1 MYFKG
6 LQQVQTKNLD
16 KLRKAVLDRPKGT
29 PLVTVSNHSSCID
42 DPVIFGMC
50 INSHV
55 SLDVSFFAL
64 QGLKIDLLF

>member
-1 MYFKG
+1 MLYFKG

-50 INSHV
+50 IDTLAFLH
-55 SLDVSFFAL
+55 FR
-64 QGLKIDLLF
+64 G

>member
-50 INSHV
+50 I
-55 SLDVSFFAL
+55 L
-64 QGLKIDLLF
+64 